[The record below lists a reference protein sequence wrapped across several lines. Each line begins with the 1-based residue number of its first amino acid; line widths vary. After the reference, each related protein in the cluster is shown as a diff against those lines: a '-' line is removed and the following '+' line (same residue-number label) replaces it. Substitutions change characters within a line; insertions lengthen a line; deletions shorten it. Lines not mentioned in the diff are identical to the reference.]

1 MQIDQERKR
10 ATAPVESIS
19 LSMETVKQSFQSQ
32 DLYKTPSLVGSQEKV
47 TKFLTNDAIQVG
59 SG

>member
-32 DLYKTPSLVGSQEKV
+32 DLYKAPSLAGSQERV
-47 TKFLTNDAIQVG
+47 TKLLTNEAIQEG
-59 SG
+59 NG